1 MSHSQTQKIQ
11 AKAAA
16 DGKQRIAISASTTQS
31 LENSVGVM
39 LLSHLMLLS
48 IYMHCHKQCYVH
60 ANPPKGTDGF
70 PVTSREHAGF
80 KFSHSQLDN
89 SVV

>member
-39 LLSHLMLLS
+39 LLSHLVFLS
-48 IYMHCHKQCYVH
+48 YHMHCHKHLVMCMQTH
-60 ANPPKGTDGF
+60 QKEQMGF
-70 PVTSREHAGF
+70 
-80 KFSHSQLDN
+80 L
-89 SVV
+89 